1 MKNVRVG
8 KYIGQI
14 GTMGLLLA
22 ITGCTGHYQPIPTEV
37 ITSVSNDPKGIEKWV
52 LQESY
57 SIKSPTHVVLALVS
71 EHGEVPRYVAAAPI
85 IYSASSHYSRFAKNI
100 LFVDSN
106 NNSSRWLFKKN
117 AQLIEESF
125 SFPRMDY
132 SPFMNNKKSEAEVI
146 FYKVI
151 DSDTNGDGKVTSED
165 NTNLAVSDTAGEFYK
180 VIVRDISR
188 IISIKELHRYMYTIV
203 YQKAGVGYS
212 MSLHQK
218 GFTVFSNKMLPKV
231 GG

>member
-1 MKNVRVG
+1 MKSIRFWELVG
-8 KYIGQI
+8 AIGLVL
-14 GTMGLLLA
+14 TF
-22 ITGCTGHYQPIPTEV
+22 TGCLGHQPIPTTEV
-37 ITSVSNDPKGIEKWV
+37 IPSVSNDPKGIEKWV

-117 AQLIEESF
+117 AQLIEEYF
-125 SFPRMDY
+125 SFPRVNY
-132 SPFMNNKKSEAEVI
+132 PPFMNNKKSEAKVI

-151 DSDTNGDGKVTSED
+151 DSDTNGDGKVTSQD
-165 NTNLAVSDTAGEFYK
+165 NTNLAISDTAGKDYK
-180 VIVRDISR
+180 VIVRDINR
-188 IISIKELHRYMYTIV
+188 IISIKELHHDMFTIV

-212 MSLHQK
+212 LNLHRK
-218 GFTVFSNKMLPKV
+218 GFTEFSNKMLPKV
-231 GG
+231 GM